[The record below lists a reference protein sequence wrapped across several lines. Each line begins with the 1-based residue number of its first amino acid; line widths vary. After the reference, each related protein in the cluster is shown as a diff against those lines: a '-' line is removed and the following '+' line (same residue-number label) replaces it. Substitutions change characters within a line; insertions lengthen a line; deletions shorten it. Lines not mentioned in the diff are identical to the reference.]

1 VCVCES
7 IGEPSMLWT
16 VEICVRTQWNKVRK
30 DNGKEFFPTRLYEE
44 V

>member
-1 VCVCES
+1 MGVGVVIS
-7 IGEPSMLWT
+7 LGSGS
-16 VEICVRTQWNKVRK
+16 CVRTQWNKVRK